1 MLCIINASVKLCSN
15 RFEWPSVVL
24 YMLGRP
30 QAGALLFKSW
40 IQETKTVTDLPAYWM
55 MPTDVDKA
63 LDKVYTE
70 VDYKT
75 DSSSGTAKKK
85 KRHMVS
91 ASV

>member
-55 MPTDVDKA
+55 MPTDVDK
-63 LDKVYTE
+63 VYTE

-85 KRHMVS
+85 KKAHGKCICVEN
-91 ASV
+91 

>member
-24 YMLGRP
+24 YMLGWP

-55 MPTDVDKA
+55 MPTDVDK
-63 LDKVYTE
+63 VYTE

>member
-30 QAGALLFKSW
+30 QVGALLFKSW

-55 MPTDVDKA
+55 MPTDVDK
-63 LDKVYTE
+63 VYTE

-85 KRHMVS
+85 KKRHMVS

>member
-15 RFEWPSVVL
+15 QFEWPSVVL

-30 QAGALLFKSW
+30 QVGALLFKSW

-55 MPTDVDKA
+55 MPTDVDK
-63 LDKVYTE
+63 VYTE

-85 KRHMVS
+85 KKAHGKCICVEN
-91 ASV
+91 

>member
-1 MLCIINASVKLCSN
+1 MKLCSN

-30 QAGALLFKSW
+30 HVGALLFKSW

-55 MPTDVDKA
+55 MPTDVDK
-63 LDKVYTE
+63 VYTE

-85 KRHMVS
+85 KKAHGKCICVEN
-91 ASV
+91 

>member
-15 RFEWPSVVL
+15 WFEWPSVVL

-30 QAGALLFKSW
+30 QVGALLFKSW

-55 MPTDVDKA
+55 MPTDVDK
-63 LDKVYTE
+63 VYTE

-85 KRHMVS
+85 KKAHGKCICVEN
-91 ASV
+91 

>member
-30 QAGALLFKSW
+30 HVGALLFKSW
-40 IQETKTVTDLPAYWM
+40 IQETKTVIDLPAYWM
-55 MPTDVDKA
+55 MPTDV
-63 LDKVYTE
+63 DKVYTE

-75 DSSSGTAKKK
+75 DSSSGAAKKK
-85 KRHMVS
+85 KAHGKCICVEN
-91 ASV
+91 

>member
-30 QAGALLFKSW
+30 HVAGHGALLFKSW

-55 MPTDVDKA
+55 MPTDVDK
-63 LDKVYTE
+63 VYTE

-85 KRHMVS
+85 KGTW
-91 ASV
+91 

>member
-55 MPTDVDKA
+55 MPTDVDK
-63 LDKVYTE
+63 VYTE

-75 DSSSGTAKKK
+75 DSSSGTAEKKK
-85 KRHMVS
+85 KGTW
-91 ASV
+91 

>member
-1 MLCIINASVKLCSN
+1 
-15 RFEWPSVVL
+15 
-24 YMLGRP
+24 MLGRP
-30 QAGALLFKSW
+30 HVGALLFKSW

-55 MPTDVDKA
+55 MPTDVDK
-63 LDKVYTE
+63 VYTE

-85 KRHMVS
+85 RHMVS

>member
-30 QAGALLFKSW
+30 QVGALLFKSW
-40 IQETKTVTDLPAYWM
+40 IQETKTITDLPAYWM
-55 MPTDVDKA
+55 MPTDV
-63 LDKVYTE
+63 DKVYTE

-85 KRHMVS
+85 KKGTW
-91 ASV
+91 

>member
-30 QAGALLFKSW
+30 QVGALLFKSW
-40 IQETKTVTDLPAYWM
+40 IQETKTITDLPAYWM
-55 MPTDVDKA
+55 IPTDV
-63 LDKVYTE
+63 DKVYTE

-85 KRHMVS
+85 KKGTW
-91 ASV
+91 

>member
-24 YMLGRP
+24 YM
-30 QAGALLFKSW
+30 LLFKSW

-55 MPTDVDKA
+55 MPTDVDK
-63 LDKVYTE
+63 VYTE

-85 KRHMVS
+85 KKAHGKCICVEN
-91 ASV
+91 

>member
-1 MLCIINASVKLCSN
+1 MFCIINASVKLCSN

-55 MPTDVDKA
+55 MPTDVDK
-63 LDKVYTE
+63 VYTE

-85 KRHMVS
+85 KKAHGKCICVEN
-91 ASV
+91 

>member
-30 QAGALLFKSW
+30 QVGALLFKSW

-55 MPTDVDKA
+55 MPTDVDK
-63 LDKVYTE
+63 VYTE

-85 KRHMVS
+85 KKAHGKCICVEN
-91 ASV
+91 

>member
-30 QAGALLFKSW
+30 QVGALLFKSW
-40 IQETKTVTDLPAYWM
+40 IQETKIVTDLPAYWM
-55 MPTDVDKA
+55 MPTDV
-63 LDKVYTE
+63 DKVYTE

-85 KRHMVS
+85 KKAHGKCICVEN
-91 ASV
+91 

>member
-24 YMLGRP
+24 YMLGQP

-55 MPTDVDKA
+55 MPTDVDK
-63 LDKVYTE
+63 VYTE

-85 KRHMVS
+85 KKAHGKCICVEN
-91 ASV
+91 

>member
-30 QAGALLFKSW
+30 QVGALLFKSW

-55 MPTDVDKA
+55 MPTDVDK
-63 LDKVYTE
+63 VYTE

-85 KRHMVS
+85 KKGTW
-91 ASV
+91 

>member
-1 MLCIINASVKLCSN
+1 
-15 RFEWPSVVL
+15 
-24 YMLGRP
+24 MLGRP
-30 QAGALLFKSW
+30 HVGALLFKSW

-55 MPTDVDKA
+55 MPTDVDK
-63 LDKVYTE
+63 VYTE

>member
-30 QAGALLFKSW
+30 QVGALLFKSW
-40 IQETKTVTDLPAYWM
+40 IQETKTVTDFPAYWM
-55 MPTDVDKA
+55 MPTDV
-63 LDKVYTE
+63 DKVYTE

-75 DSSSGTAKKK
+75 DSYSGTAKKK
-85 KRHMVS
+85 KKGTW
-91 ASV
+91 

>member
-55 MPTDVDKA
+55 MPTDVDK
-63 LDKVYTE
+63 VYTE

-85 KRHMVS
+85 KKGTW
-91 ASV
+91 